1 MNVNVVPEKEMFDF
15 LATNSIYPMISKKG
29 KIFLYAQRRCN

>member
-1 MNVNVVPEKEMFDF
+1 MNLNVVSEKETFDF

-29 KIFLYAQRRCN
+29 KIFLYAQRRRN